1 MGELGSGIGIF
12 AAISFVGK
20 LLIFIGD
27 LQILKIVGFCGMAK
41 IAVVVGGI
49 AVLAGLGGSGGGEAV
64 VVKMRGGSPGG
75 LISWFSIG
83 Y

>member
-1 MGELGSGIGIF
+1 MGELRSRIGIF

-27 LQILKIVGFCGMAK
+27 LQILKIVGFYGIAY

-49 AVLAGLGGSGGGEAV
+49 AVLTGFGRSGGSEAV
-64 VVKMRGGSPGG
+64 VVELGGGSPGG

-83 Y
+83 C